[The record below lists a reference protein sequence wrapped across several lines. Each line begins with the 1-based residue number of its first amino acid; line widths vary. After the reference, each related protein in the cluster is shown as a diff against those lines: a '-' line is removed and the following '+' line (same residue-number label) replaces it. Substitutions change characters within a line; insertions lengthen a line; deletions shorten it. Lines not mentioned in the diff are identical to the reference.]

1 MKTPL
6 IRAANLASPKQQ
18 HNWDWRAASNF
29 VAGGAGGGLLL
40 LTAFSGLANDVVRTA
55 MLLGMILIAGGL
67 TCVWLEIGRPL
78 RALNVYRHVATSWMT
93 REAMVALA
101 LFLAGGLAVLTGQ
114 PLLVMLTG
122 LLGLTFLYSQARIL
136 AANKGI
142 PAWRHPRSVPLMV
155 STGLAEGAGFL
166 ACTLA
171 LSSGL
176 PSTILLA
183 ALLTLIVIR
192 AFMWKSYLGGLIAD
206 GAPEGAL
213 KVLKGIDTGF
223 LVIGHLVPG
232 FVIVAM
238 LAGMPGRAGL
248 MFLAGIV
255 VVASGW
261 FLKYR
266 LVRRAAFTQGLA
278 LPHLPVRG
286 RDAGGGAAKP
296 GWKVASKVNVG

>member
-6 IRAANLASPKQQ
+6 VRAANLASPKQQ

-29 VAGGAGGGLLL
+29 IAGGAGGGLLL
-40 LTAFSGLANDVVRTA
+40 LTTIGGFATDIVRTA

-101 LFLAGGLAVLTGQ
+101 LFLAGGLAVLTAQ
-114 PLLVMLTG
+114 PLFVLLAG
-122 LLGLTFLYSQARIL
+122 ILGLTFLYSQARIL

-142 PAWRHPRSVPLMV
+142 PAWRQPRSVPLMV
-155 STGLAEGAGFL
+155 ATGLAEGAGFL

-171 LSSGL
+171 LSSVSASAAFLAGL
-176 PSTILLA
+176 MA
-183 ALLTLIVIR
+183 LIVIR
-192 AFMWKSYLGGLIAD
+192 GLLWKSYLGALTAD
-206 GAPEGAL
+206 GAPEGSL
-213 KVLKGIDTGF
+213 KVLNGIDTRF
-223 LVIGHLVPG
+223 LVFGHLVPG
-232 FVIVAM
+232 FVIVAI
-238 LAGMPGRAGL
+238 LAGLPGRGGL

-261 FLKYR
+261 FLKYK
-266 LVRRAAFTQGLA
+266 LVRKAAFTQGLA

-286 RDAGGGAAKP
+286 RDAGGGSAKP
-296 GWKVASKVNVG
+296 GWKMASKVGAG